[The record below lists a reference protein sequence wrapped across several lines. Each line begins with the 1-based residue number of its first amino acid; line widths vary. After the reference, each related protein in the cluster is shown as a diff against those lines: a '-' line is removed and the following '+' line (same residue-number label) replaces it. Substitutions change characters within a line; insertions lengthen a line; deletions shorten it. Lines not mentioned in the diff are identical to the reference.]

1 MPSTAA
7 ATLRVELVS
16 VSAGSARVISP
27 PAQRQETFLV
37 NIPCDPGF
45 EIQMASV
52 KVLQEKRSLD
62 V

>member
-27 PAQRQETFLV
+27 PAQRQEIFLV
-37 NIPCDPGF
+37 NTTGF